1 MMAFSRQDQHTWKE
15 INDKTIRVESSA
27 NIRGQNTMIELAG
40 LAFTTYFAT
49 IGPIGVSAMFAALT
63 VSSNARARRS
73 MAVRGTIIAGI
84 ILLGFALIGEYLL
97 TGLGI
102 SLAALRISGG
112 ILLLLIGIDKVF
124 ARSNSGSA
132 TISAERQE
140 AESKEDIS
148 VFPLA
153 TPLLAGPGSMGA
165 TMLLMADVKGDVSQQ
180 ATVVA
185 ALVAFLLLTLLALL
199 SASKLQKLL
208 GVTGMHVVGR
218 VMGVLL
224 SALAVQFILDGI
236 MQSGLLGS

>member
-1 MMAFSRQDQHTWKE
+1 
-15 INDKTIRVESSA
+15 
-27 NIRGQNTMIELAG
+27 MIELAG

-73 MAVRGTIIAGI
+73 MAVRGTIIAGF

-140 AESKEDIS
+140 AESKDDIS

-153 TPLLAGPGSMGA
+153 TPLLAGPGAMGA
-165 TMLLMADVKGDVSQQ
+165 TMLLMADVKGNLSQQ

-185 ALVAFLLLTLLALL
+185 ALVAILLLTLLALL

-236 MQSGLLGS
+236 AQSGLLGN